1 MSQTHMV
8 STYRSSTITP
18 VHRSC
23 SRPPSDTRNSLS
35 RVDSPSSATACP
47 EGSTGRS
54 RLCRRSKRSRTRHG
68 PHERTSEPKAHARP
82 SMWRPCSPDG
92 EVCIGPRPPL
102 RDPAPYLAKTA
113 FPLELTLGTFVIHTY
128 TKPGR
133 HGALPGDL
141 GGGVRG
147 HGRCRRSKGR
157 GASCP
162 GARKGITPPT
172 LIPPTPFFLLHKH
185 LSRAC

>member
-1 MSQTHMV
+1 MV
-8 STYRSSTITP
+8 STYRPSTITA
-18 VHRSC
+18 VHRSW
-23 SRPPSDTRNSLS
+23 SRPPSDTRYSLS

-92 EVCIGPRPPL
+92 EVCIAPPPPL

-113 FPLELTLGTFVIHTY
+113 SPLELTLVGLLLFTLRRSRGAMGRYQGTSGAAWAAS
-128 TKPGR
+128 GR
-133 HGALPGDL
+133 VRRPRGPPCGIP
-141 GGGVRG
+141 GGGKGLRW
-147 HGRCRRSKGR
+147 HCRSHPH
-157 GASCP
+157 AP
-162 GARKGITPPT
+162 
-172 LIPPTPFFLLHKH
+172 
-185 LSRAC
+185 

>member
-8 STYRSSTITP
+8 STYRPSTITP

-23 SRPPSDTRNSLS
+23 SRPPSDTRDSLS

-54 RLCRRSKRSRTRHG
+54 RLCRRSEGSRTRHG
-68 PHERTSEPKAHARP
+68 PHERTLEPKAHARP

-102 RDPAPYLAKTA
+102 VTFDVRQSRMRRRCDLTGLP
-113 FPLELTLGTFVIHTY
+113 ELGYIRPVARGTSEWF
-128 TKPGR
+128 GS
-133 HGALPGDL
+133 
-141 GGGVRG
+141 GGETSRVR
-147 HGRCRRSKGR
+147 
-157 GASCP
+157 
-162 GARKGITPPT
+162 
-172 LIPPTPFFLLHKH
+172 
-185 LSRAC
+185 

>member
-1 MSQTHMV
+1 MV
-8 STYRSSTITP
+8 STCRPGTITP
-18 VHRSC
+18 VHRSW
-23 SRPPSDTRNSLS
+23 SRPPSDTRYSLS

-54 RLCRRSKRSRTRHG
+54 RLCRRSEGSRTRHG

-113 FPLELTLGTFVIHTY
+113 FPLELTLGTFVIHTQ
-128 TKPGR
+128 TKPGS
-133 HGALPGDL
+133 HGAVPGDL
-141 GGGVRG
+141 GGGPG
-147 HGRCRRSKGR
+147 GRRTAPTAKGSAIR
-157 GASCP
+157 TPRQG
-162 GARKGITPPT
+162 KGVN
-172 LIPPTPFFLLHKH
+172 
-185 LSRAC
+185 

>member
-1 MSQTHMV
+1 ML
-8 STYRSSTITP
+8 STCRPSTITP

-113 FPLELTLGTFVIHTY
+113 FPLELTLRFFSSHLDEAGEPWGATRGPRGRRGQPPDGSDGQGGRHAES
-128 TKPGR
+128 PGR
-133 HGALPGDL
+133 
-141 GGGVRG
+141 
-147 HGRCRRSKGR
+147 GR
-157 GASCP
+157 G
-162 GARKGITPPT
+162 
-172 LIPPTPFFLLHKH
+172 
-185 LSRAC
+185 

>member
-1 MSQTHMV
+1 MV
-8 STYRSSTITP
+8 STCRSSTITP

-54 RLCRRSKRSRTRHG
+54 RLCRRSEGSRTRHG
-68 PHERTSEPKAHARP
+68 PHERTLEPKAHARP

-113 FPLELTLGTFVIHTY
+113 FPLELTRRTFFFTLRQSRGAMGRYQGTSGAAWAAA
-128 TKPGR
+128 GR
-133 HGALPGDL
+133 
-141 GGGVRG
+141 VRRPW
-147 HGRCRRSKGR
+147 GRASKSAWQGR
-157 GASCP
+157 G
-162 GARKGITPPT
+162 
-172 LIPPTPFFLLHKH
+172 
-185 LSRAC
+185 

>member
-1 MSQTHMV
+1 MV
-8 STYRSSTITP
+8 STHRPSTITP

-23 SRPPSDTRNSLS
+23 SRPPSDTRNPLS

-54 RLCRRSKRSRTRHG
+54 GLCRRSEGSRTRHG

-102 RDPAPYLAKTA
+102 RDPGPYLAKTD
-113 FPLELTLGTFVIHTY
+113 FPLEVTLGTFFL
-128 TKPGR
+128 
-133 HGALPGDL
+133 HGAGMCHSHVCINGMSDADIYYVNIYYVNDEPSGQAVADD
-141 GGGVRG
+141 GVRVDAR
-147 HGRCRRSKGR
+147 GRISGVGRRSG
-157 GASCP
+157 P
-162 GARKGITPPT
+162 
-172 LIPPTPFFLLHKH
+172 
-185 LSRAC
+185 

>member
-8 STYRSSTITP
+8 STCRSSTITP
-18 VHRSC
+18 VHRSW
-23 SRPPSDTRNSLS
+23 SRPPSDTRYSLS

-113 FPLELTLGTFVIHTY
+113 SPLELTRGTTNFCYSHLDEAGEPWGATRG
-128 TKPGR
+128 PQGRRGQPPDGSDGQGGR
-133 HGALPGDL
+133 HAKSPV
-141 GGGVRG
+141 GV
-147 HGRCRRSKGR
+147 KG
-157 GASCP
+157 
-162 GARKGITPPT
+162 
-172 LIPPTPFFLLHKH
+172 
-185 LSRAC
+185 

>member
-8 STYRSSTITP
+8 STCRPSTITP
-18 VHRSC
+18 VHRSW
-23 SRPPSDTRNSLS
+23 SRPPSDTRYSLS

-92 EVCIGPRPPL
+92 EVYTTPRPPL
-102 RDPAPYLAKTA
+102 RDSAPYSAKTA
-113 FPLELTLGTFVIHTY
+113 SPLELTLRTFFFT
-128 TKPGR
+128 
-133 HGALPGDL
+133 L
-141 GGGVRG
+141 
-147 HGRCRRSKGR
+147 RRSR
-157 GASCP
+157 GAMGRYQGTSGAAWAAAGRARRP
-162 GARKGITPPT
+162 GARAFKSPAGG
-172 LIPPTPFFLLHKH
+172 
-185 LSRAC
+185 RG

>member
-1 MSQTHMV
+1 MV
-8 STYRSSTITP
+8 STCRPSTITP

-23 SRPPSDTRNSLS
+23 SRPPSDTRYSLS

-113 FPLELTLGTFVIHTY
+113 SPLELTGNFCYSYSHLDEAGEPQGTTRGPQGRRGQPPDGSDGQGGRHAES
-128 TKPGR
+128 PGR
-133 HGALPGDL
+133 
-141 GGGVRG
+141 
-147 HGRCRRSKGR
+147 GR
-157 GASCP
+157 G
-162 GARKGITPPT
+162 
-172 LIPPTPFFLLHKH
+172 
-185 LSRAC
+185 

>member
-1 MSQTHMV
+1 MV
-8 STYRSSTITP
+8 STCRPSTITP

-23 SRPPSDTRNSLS
+23 SRPPSDTRYSLS

-54 RLCRRSKRSRTRHG
+54 RLCRRSEGSRTRHG
-68 PHERTSEPKAHARP
+68 PHERTLEPKAHARP

-113 FPLELTLGTFVIHTY
+113 FPLEVTLETFFLHTS
-128 TKPGR
+128 TKPGS
-133 HGALPGDL
+133 HGPLPGDL
-141 GGGVRG
+141 GGGVGSFRTG
-147 HGRCRRSKGR
+147 PTAKGAAMR
-157 GASCP
+157 NP
-162 GARKGITPPT
+162 RVRKGVNGLFPPM
-172 LIPPTPFFLLHKH
+172 
-185 LSRAC
+185 CM

>member
-1 MSQTHMV
+1 ML

-18 VHRSC
+18 VHRPC

-113 FPLELTLGTFVIHTY
+113 FPVSVRTY
-128 TKPGR
+128 TGNFFSSHFDEAGEPWGATRGPRGRRGQPPDGSDGQGGR
-133 HGALPGDL
+133 HAESPARE
-141 GGGVRG
+141 RG
-147 HGRCRRSKGR
+147 
-157 GASCP
+157 
-162 GARKGITPPT
+162 
-172 LIPPTPFFLLHKH
+172 
-185 LSRAC
+185 

>member
-8 STYRSSTITP
+8 STCRPSTITP

-23 SRPPSDTRNSLS
+23 SRPPSDTRYSLS

-113 FPLELTLGTFVIHTY
+113 FPLEVTLGTFFLHTS
-128 TKPGR
+128 TKPGS

-141 GGGVRG
+141 GGGVG
-147 HGRCRRSKGR
+147 SRRTGPTAKGAAMR
-157 GASCP
+157 NP
-162 GARKGITPPT
+162 GGGKG
-172 LIPPTPFFLLHKH
+172 LISFTVPQ
-185 LSRAC
+185 

>member
-1 MSQTHMV
+1 MV
-8 STYRSSTITP
+8 STCRPSTITP

-23 SRPPSDTRNSLS
+23 SRPPSDTRYSLS

-68 PHERTSEPKAHARP
+68 PHERTSEPKSHARP

-92 EVCIGPRPPL
+92 EVYTTPPLPL

-113 FPLELTLGTFVIHTY
+113 FPLEVTLRTFVIHTS
-128 TKPGR
+128 TKLGS
-133 HGALPGDL
+133 HGAPPGDL
-141 GGGVRG
+141 GVGMGS
-147 HGRCRRSKGR
+147 RRTGSTAKGTAMR
-157 GASCP
+157 EPRVG
-162 GARKGITPPT
+162 
-172 LIPPTPFFLLHKH
+172 
-185 LSRAC
+185 

>member
-1 MSQTHMV
+1 MV
-8 STYRSSTITP
+8 STYRPSTITP

-23 SRPPSDTRNSLS
+23 SRPPSDTRYSLS

-54 RLCRRSKRSRTRHG
+54 RLCRRSEGSRTRHG

-113 FPLELTLGTFVIHTY
+113 FPLEVTLGTFFLHTS
-128 TKPGR
+128 TKPGS
-133 HGALPGDL
+133 HGPLPGDL
-141 GGGVRG
+141 GGGV
-147 HGRCRRSKGR
+147 GRFRTGPTAKGAAMR
-157 GASCP
+157 NPRQGKGVNPFPYLVSVAETRIVREP
-162 GARKGITPPT
+162 ARA
-172 LIPPTPFFLLHKH
+172 L
-185 LSRAC
+185 

>member
-1 MSQTHMV
+1 MV
-8 STYRSSTITP
+8 STYRPSTITP

-23 SRPPSDTRNSLS
+23 SRPPSDTRYSLS

-92 EVCIGPRPPL
+92 EVYTTPRPPL
-102 RDPAPYLAKTA
+102 RDSAPYSAKTA
-113 FPLELTLGTFVIHTY
+113 SPLELTLRTFFSSHLDEAGEPWGATRG
-128 TKPGR
+128 PQGR
-133 HGALPGDL
+133 RGQPPDGSD
-141 GGGVRG
+141 G
-147 HGRCRRSKGR
+147 HGVAHPNLRWKGR
-157 GASCP
+157 G
-162 GARKGITPPT
+162 
-172 LIPPTPFFLLHKH
+172 
-185 LSRAC
+185 

>member
-92 EVCIGPRPPL
+92 EVYTTPRPPL
-102 RDPAPYLAKTA
+102 PIAGFSAV
-113 FPLELTLGTFVIHTY
+113 LGEDGLSVRTY
-128 TKPGR
+128 TENFFSSHLDEAGEPWGATRGPRGRRGQPPDGSDGQGGR
-133 HGALPGDL
+133 HAESP
-141 GGGVRG
+141 VWE
-147 HGRCRRSKGR
+147 KG
-157 GASCP
+157 
-162 GARKGITPPT
+162 
-172 LIPPTPFFLLHKH
+172 
-185 LSRAC
+185 